1 MVNTATNLPMKSIGA
16 LVPGRWQWDEETQT
30 LQFFSFSQ
38 SIDTKDKRKKK
49 AINFQETGSKRAD
62 RLPGSPPVTTRG
74 FGGARI
80 PVDKKMMGN
89 AQGIMRG
96 SPRLGLKQG
105 QREHITVE
113 DVKSV
118 AFNLLQENESL
129 SIPLCFTTVMRSQQ
143 LNNFLSAL
151 LLYVSCYFEK
161 EALERKPKPLMSEQ
175 SVTERKAVAEA
186 CAKVEIAR
194 KQLALKYSILVLG
207 LGMSQQH
214 HMACGKSRVSSTYK
228 DRQLFE
234 CLYNFCAYVAWVTFR
249 RKDLKGIQEEVGRL
263 LRSDTFNP
271 AIRVRQASEEQSK
284 KKSTVKGKVC
294 PPERRKRNPKRPAIK
309 SIINQ
314 RSPVIVSLL
323 PSPKE
328 KSQYLFKPHRLDQD
342 KTIDSCDIE
351 ALVDELSAALS
362 SNFGIIGEPLSQYS
376 MQTLVPCGAEPE
388 DEEEDEQESKLTSKM
403 SLGSRGL
410 SSSQNDSQGN
420 VSRPRTV
427 VSRTTTEGFCSDTE

>member
-16 LVPGRWQWDEETQT
+16 LVPGRWQWEEETQT

-62 RLPGSPPVTTRG
+62 RLPGSPPVTTQG

-89 AQGIMRG
+89 APGIMRG

-129 SIPLCFTTVMRSQQ
+129 SIPLCFTTV
-143 LNNFLSAL
+143 
-151 LLYVSCYFEK
+151 
-161 EALERKPKPLMSEQ
+161 MSEQ

>member
-1 MVNTATNLPMKSIGA
+1 MGSNPRCLGDGSGSSSQMGGGLCRTTSVDKTQANL
-16 LVPGRWQWDEETQT
+16 LYT
-30 LQFFSFSQ
+30 FSFSQ

-49 AINFQETGSKRAD
+49 AINFQEIGSKRAD

-80 PVDKKMMGN
+80 PVDKKMMGKP
-89 AQGIMRG
+89 QGIMRG
-96 SPRLGLKQG
+96 SPRPGLKQG

-113 DVKSV
+113 DCLYNFCAYV
-118 AFNLLQENESL
+118 AWVTFRRKDLKGIQEEVGRLLRSDTFNPAIRCLYNFCAYVAWVTFRRKDLKGIQEEVGRLL
-129 SIPLCFTTVMRSQQ
+129 RSDTF
-143 LNNFLSAL
+143 NPAI
-151 LLYVSCYFEK
+151 
-161 EALERKPKPLMSEQ
+161 R
-175 SVTERKAVAEA
+175 
-186 CAKVEIAR
+186 
-194 KQLALKYSILVLG
+194 
-207 LGMSQQH
+207 
-214 HMACGKSRVSSTYK
+214 
-228 DRQLFE
+228 

-284 KKSTVKGKVC
+284 KKNTVKGKVC

-388 DEEEDEQESKLTSKM
+388 DEEEDEQERKLTSKM

-420 VSRPRTV
+420 
-427 VSRTTTEGFCSDTE
+427 GKLINQQ